1 MNRWLGNIV
10 HAAGR
15 RRDRNRPVIVALLV
29 GSGLADLAKRRGR
42 THSQGKTSEDE
53 SKGNKGDSMNVN
65 RRQVILVGSLAVAAA
80 IFAALFMSAC
90 GGSGASS
97 STPTPSGKS
106 PTAQSTGTAGQSPCP
121 PSGAATSLTGAGASF
136 PYPLYSKWTSQF
148 DKLCGV
154 QINYQS
160 VGSGAGI
167 SQITQKTVDFG
178 ASDGIMTD
186 EQIKAAEAAGG
197 PILHIPM
204 TSGAVAVIINLP
216 SVNQGQLKLTPDV
229 LANIYLKNIKKWND
243 QAITS
248 INPGIDLPSSD
259 IAVVHRSDGS
269 GTTYIFTNYLS
280 KVSSEWESKVGNA
293 TTVQWPGDIGGEKND
308 GVAQQVKQI
317 PGAIGYVEL
326 AYAMQNNLTW
336 ASMQNKSGNYVEPT
350 LESTTA
356 ASTGVTIPDDTKVMI
371 TDSSNPQAYPIV
383 GFTWVLAYVNQPD
396 RAKGE
401 SLVYYLWWS
410 IHDGQQYSKDLL
422 YAPLPSDV
430 VKKAEAEIKS
440 VSYQGQPLL
449 QLP

>member
-1 MNRWLGNIV
+1 MTKADNSHSARPREGFLILI
-10 HAAGR
+10 AAT
-15 RRDRNRPVIVALLV
+15 
-29 GSGLADLAKRRGR
+29 LAA
-42 THSQGKTSEDE
+42 T
-53 SKGNKGDSMNVN
+53 
-65 RRQVILVGSLAVAAA
+65 VAAV
-80 IFAALFMSAC
+80 LLSAC
-90 GGSGASS
+90 GGSSNTGSTTPSTSGS
-97 STPTPSGKS
+97 STT
-106 PTAQSTGTAGQSPCP
+106 TGSNACP
-121 PSGAATSLTGAGASF
+121 PGDAATSLTGAGASF

-148 DKLCGV
+148 EKLCGV

-167 SQITQKTVDFG
+167 SQITAKTVDFG

-186 EQIKAAEAAGG
+186 EQVAAAEAAGG

-204 TSGAVAVIINLP
+204 TSGAVAVIVNLP
-216 SVNQGQLKLTPDV
+216 GIDQGQLKLTPDV

-243 QAITS
+243 PAITEL
-248 INPGIDLPSSD
+248 NPGISLPSSD

-280 KVSSEWESKVGNA
+280 KASSEWKDKVGNA
-293 TTVQWPGDIGGEKND
+293 TSVQWPGDIGGEKND

-317 PGAIGYVEL
+317 QGAIGYVEL
-326 AYAMQNNLTW
+326 AYAIQNNLTW
-336 ASMQNKSGNYVEPT
+336 ASMQNKSGKYVEPT
-350 LESTTA
+350 LDSTTA

-371 TDSSNPQAYPIV
+371 TDSTNPNAYPIV
-383 GFTWVLAYVNQPD
+383 GFTWILAYVNQPD
-396 RAKGE
+396 QAKGE
-401 SLVYYLWWS
+401 SLAYYLWWS

-440 VSYQGQPLL
+440 ISYQGQSLL

>member
-1 MNRWLGNIV
+1 MTKADNSHSARPSRGFLVLIAGTL
-10 HAAGR
+10 AA
-15 RRDRNRPVIVALLV
+15 
-29 GSGLADLAKRRGR
+29 
-42 THSQGKTSEDE
+42 T
-53 SKGNKGDSMNVN
+53 
-65 RRQVILVGSLAVAAA
+65 VAAV
-80 IFAALFMSAC
+80 LLSAC
-90 GGSGASS
+90 GGSSTAGSTTPSTSGS
-97 STPTPSGKS
+97 STT
-106 PTAQSTGTAGQSPCP
+106 TGSNACP

-148 DKLCGV
+148 DKQCGV

-167 SQITQKTVDFG
+167 SQITAKTVDFG

-186 EQIKAAEAAGG
+186 DQVKAAEAAGG

-204 TSGAVAVIINLP
+204 TNGAVAVIVNLP
-216 SVNQGQLKLTPDV
+216 GVDQGQLKLTPDV
-229 LANIYLKNIKKWND
+229 LAGIYLKNIKKWND
-243 QAITS
+243 PAITRL
-248 INPGIDLPSSD
+248 NPGVSLPSSD

-269 GTTYIFTNYLS
+269 GTTFIFTNYLS
-280 KVSSEWESKVGNA
+280 KVSSEWQSTVGNA
-293 TTVQWPGDIGGEKND
+293 TSVQWPGDIGGEKND

-317 PGAIGYVEL
+317 QGAIGYVEL
-326 AYAMQNNLTW
+326 AYAIQNNLTW
-336 ASMQNKSGNYVEPT
+336 ASMQNKSGKYVEPT
-350 LESTTA
+350 LDSTTA

-371 TDSSNPQAYPIV
+371 TDSTNPNAYPIV
-383 GFTWVLAYVNQPD
+383 GFTWILAYVNQPD
-396 RAKGE
+396 QAKGE

-440 VSYQGQPLL
+440 ISYQGQPLL